1 MDLVRF
7 LGDIL
12 AKEIEKPEIACRG
25 IIRLAVKLD
34 FPEKTIES
42 MSFEDLMHVFK
53 NGLKKKLE
61 IIGEINSNAVSQKMI
76 KELTKKQ
83 SILTFTR

>member
-34 FPEKTIES
+34 FPDKTIES

-61 IIGEINSNAVSQKMI
+61 IIGEINSNALYQKMI

>member
-34 FPEKTIES
+34 FPEKTIEN
-42 MSFEDLMHVFK
+42 MSFEDLIHVFK

-61 IIGEINSNAVSQKMI
+61 VIDEINSNVVSQKMI
-76 KELTKKQ
+76 HELTKKQ